1 MNRHG
6 FLNEKKQ
13 SGRCR
18 LHGLRGVALALLI
31 AAVPL
36 SGQDK
41 HDKDKHDKK
50 DSGTSIGF
58 ILSDEATAKEVG
70 LPVYPGAR
78 PHKDQDNDTPALQ
91 MGLWGKS
98 SGFKLVVLKLE
109 SDDAPEKV
117 AAFYRK
123 ALAKYGQVVDCGRAS
138 SAASDDA
145 KSNSSDPLD
154 CKSDRPQNGGFTL
167 KAGTKEKQHVV
178 GIQRDGSR
186 SLFQLVYVETPKSD

>member
-1 MNRHG
+1 MNRHR
-6 FLNEKKQ
+6 FSNEKKQ
-13 SGRCR
+13 SGCR
-18 LHGLRGVALALLI
+18 LPALRGVALALLI

-41 HDKDKHDKK
+41 HDKHDKK

-78 PHKDQDNDTPALQ
+78 PHKDQNDDTPALQ

-109 SDDAPEKV
+109 SDDAPEKI

-123 ALAKYGQVVDCGRAS
+123 ALAKYGQVVDCGHA
-138 SAASDDA
+138 SAAARDDA
-145 KSNSSDPLD
+145 KSTSSDPLD